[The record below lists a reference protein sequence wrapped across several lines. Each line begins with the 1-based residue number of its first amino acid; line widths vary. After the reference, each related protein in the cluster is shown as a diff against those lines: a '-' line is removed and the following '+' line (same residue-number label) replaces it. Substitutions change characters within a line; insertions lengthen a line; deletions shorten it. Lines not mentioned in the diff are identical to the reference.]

1 MRTLL
6 TKTHAERA
14 GYALLMVVFLA
25 ALAVMAVG
33 GALTWTSSSRRATVR
48 NNLYYSS
55 VAAAEAATEKAVGL
69 MAYDF
74 RQGDQSK
81 IWSSLTTYRAAVP
94 TTAEDASWSGYTF
107 QDLAGNSGVLTVTNT
122 TLFAFTNLVGQYKNL
137 RGVAGT
143 FQVAAKAV
151 NSSGTEIVPA
161 AVQQEVQLATIPVF
175 QFAIY
180 YNILMEISCGQTF
193 NIWGPVHANQDMY
206 VEPDSTM
213 VFWDDVGAV
222 GSINFSRAPGDGRT
236 PPSGTVTYKGSH
248 TAGMGSLSL
257 PIGTNNSA
265 AAIAALLDP
274 PPTNEVATS
283 AMGKQRFYNKADMII
298 TVSNSTIT
306 ASSGIANSLT
316 VITNAL
322 PFITT
327 NSSFTDARE
336 SKTVKAINIDIGK
349 FTTWNS
355 TNTSL
360 RTLEGKPVGTLYV
373 VDKRTGLT
381 STQLGA
387 VRLTN
392 GVVIP
397 STGLTVVTPQP
408 LYIDGNYNCFNTNG
422 LGSTNTTYSYPAAVM
437 ADAITILSGN
447 WTDGNSTAAV
457 GSRNATPTTVNAAF
471 LTGEVETSVHGSYSG
486 GAENFPRFLE
496 TWGSANTF
504 TYNGSMVAM
513 FGSRYA
519 TNAWGQSN
527 VYGPPARNWTYD
539 RNFNDPAKLPPSTPS
554 VSTLIRS
561 HWARLSTH

>member
-1 MRTLL
+1 
-6 TKTHAERA
+6 
-14 GYALLMVVFLA
+14 MVVFIA

-33 GALTWTSSSRRATVR
+33 GVLTWTSSSRRAALR

-81 IWSSLTTYRAAVP
+81 IWSSLATYRAAVP
-94 TTAEDASWSGYTF
+94 TTAEDAMWSQF
-107 QDLAGNSGVLTVTNT
+107 IFKDLAGNVGVLNISNT
-122 TLFAFTNLVGQYKNL
+122 TLFVFTNLVGQYRNL
-137 RGVAGT
+137 RGMAGT
-143 FQVAAKAV
+143 FQVAAIAQ
-151 NSSGTEIVPA
+151 NASGTETVKA

-193 NIWGPVHANQDMY
+193 NIWGPVHANMEMY
-206 VEPDSTM
+206 VEPDSALT
-213 VFWDDVGAV
+213 FWDAVGAV
-222 GSINFSRAPGDGRT
+222 GSINFSRAPGDARA
-236 PPSGTVTYKGSH
+236 PPSGTVTYLSTHSPG
-248 TAGMGSLSL
+248 TGSLSL

-265 AAIAALLDP
+265 TAIAALLDT
-274 PPTNEVATS
+274 PPTGESSTS

-336 SKTVKAINIDIGK
+336 SKTVKAINIDVGK

-355 TNTSL
+355 TNASL
-360 RTLEGKPVGTLYV
+360 RTLEGKPVATLYV

-381 STQLGA
+381 SSQIGA

-392 GVVIP
+392 GIVIP
-397 STGLTVVTPQP
+397 TGGLTVVTPQP
-408 LYIDGNYNCFNTNG
+408 LYVDGNYNCFNTNG
-422 LGSTNTTYSYPAAVM
+422 LGSTNTLYSYPAALM

-447 WTDGNSTAAV
+447 WTDGNSTASV
-457 GSRNATPTTVNAAF
+457 SSRNATSTTVNAAF
-471 LTGEVETSVHGSYSG
+471 LTGVVETTVHGSYSG

-496 TWGSANTF
+496 TWGSAIAF

-519 TNAWGQSN
+519 TNAWGQNN

-539 RNFNDPAKLPPSTPS
+539 RNFNNPAKLPPSTPS
-554 VSTLIRS
+554 MSTLIRS
-561 HWARLSTH
+561 HWARLAAP